1 MLSEKY
7 LRKQI
12 RKQLM
17 KLVFESQKKSL
28 REAPDSEE
36 AEEAEGAEEEEEA
49 IAARGKIMTGLGYI
63 FPDEKFD
70 LPSNAAQ
77 LESMVSMFRTAI
89 ETAQAGKAKT
99 AAKSMD
105 RSTKSMNLPEGK
117 RRSRRQR

>member
-12 RKQLM
+12 RKQLL
-17 KLVFESQKKSL
+17 KLVFESQNKRLK
-28 REAPDSEE
+28 EAPDTEE
-36 AEEAEGAEEEEEA
+36 ADPAAEDEETV
-49 IAARGKIMTGLGYI
+49 AARGKIKTGLGYI
-63 FPDEKFD
+63 FPDEEFK

-99 AAKSMD
+99 AATSMD

-117 RRSRRQR
+117 RRSKRRRS